1 MIDLSILEHNIDR
14 SINYYVETAFAN
26 DVLYSLDKIS
36 PSMIAYF
43 SMFNAS
49 FIEQKIY
56 DVKITFSL
64 NKHFYSILNETSIEF
79 YNKRGIDPYNKSNE
93 AFTEV
98 CYRSINFEYDLT
110 QEYRREIIYSGDS
123 ITSISP
129 NCTYLNLSEKRF
141 ILFCEEIN
149 GDNYNIGYETIFKP
163 LNKRKVENLPMCEKI
178 LRN

>member
-1 MIDLSILEHNIDR
+1 
-14 SINYYVETAFAN
+14 
-26 DVLYSLDKIS
+26 
-36 PSMIAYF
+36 MIAYF

-49 FIEQKIY
+49 FIEQNIY
-56 DVKITFSL
+56 DVKITFSI
-64 NKHFYSILNETSIEF
+64 NKQFYSILNETSIEF

-110 QEYRREIIYSGDS
+110 QEYRREIVYSGYS

-129 NCTYLNLSEKRF
+129 NCSYLNYNLSEKRF

-163 LNKRKVENLPMCEKI
+163 LNKRKVENLPIKCVKKF
-178 LRN
+178 